1 MEAKTS
7 WMGEVK
13 ETEPVWEENPIS
25 YGEEFMAHG
34 ILGYFIILIKLQNL

>member
-25 YGEEFMAHG
+25 YGEELMARRLYLR
-34 ILGYFIILIKLQNL
+34 IREY